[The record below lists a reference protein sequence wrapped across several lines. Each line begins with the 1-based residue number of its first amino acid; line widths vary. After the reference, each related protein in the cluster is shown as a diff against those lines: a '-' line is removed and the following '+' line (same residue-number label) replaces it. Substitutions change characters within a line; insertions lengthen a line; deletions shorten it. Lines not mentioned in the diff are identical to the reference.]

1 MTLSSMRKTF
11 IAIVGSLALAA
22 LLLTLPSRQEAAGGT
37 QEPAN
42 KVSASGSTIEVFNA
56 TPGTN
61 VVVLMSELVKT
72 SKPTD
77 LILGV
82 TAECS
87 ITTEITTVGNDT
99 EYAEGL
105 VRIWVEIDGIT
116 VPVSTD
122 DTSETGK
129 VVFCNRKY
137 LRQTSMFDDEDATIR
152 TFMAT
157 RSANGFNWMALN
169 VGSATHRIEVKA
181 ELTNAVSSADATAM
195 AAVGKRTLIVEP
207 VKSANNETVSTL
219 N

>member
-42 KVSASGSTIEVFNA
+42 KVSAAGSTIEVVRA
-56 TPGTN
+56 TPGSN
-61 VVVLMSELVKT
+61 VVTLMSELVKT

-87 ITTEITTVGNDT
+87 ITTEVTTVGNDSQF
-99 EYAEGL
+99 AEGL
-105 VRIWVEIDGIT
+105 VKVWVEIDGQR

-122 DTSETGK
+122 DTADPGK
-129 VVFCNRKY
+129 VVFCNRMY
-137 LRQTSMFDDEDATIR
+137 MRETSMFDDEDATIK

-157 RSANGFNWMALN
+157 RNANGFNWMALN
-169 VGSATHRIEVKA
+169 VGSATHLIEVKA
-181 ELTNAVSSADATAM
+181 ELTTSTSAGQATAM

-207 VKSANNETVSTL
+207 VKSANNETVSTV